1 MRLRI
6 PRKARKETETTA
18 QHPGYGSVPEEP
30 SKRRLRWPLV
40 AVIGFVMFLLCG
52 AFAAYAYDD
61 SHKDEIADGVKIG
74 GVDVGG
80 MTADEAKAA
89 LQRRLVRPLQR
100 PLRVTFNKQVYK
112 LPASKLRIHAELDG
126 AIEQALADSQ
136 NGGLPGRLVRYVTG
150 GQVNE
155 RINPQVAYFE
165 PAVNRFVRHVAN
177 HVDREAVDAS
187 VSPTATSLNVVPGK
201 PGRKLRDN
209 LLTSQLNA
217 AVATAGAPHRVA
229 ARVHSTKPDVTTD
242 QLAAEYPTYLTVSQ
256 AEFTVRLW
264 KNLKLVKSYP
274 IAVGQP
280 AYPTPY
286 GLFSVNSKQVDP
298 VWSVPNSP
306 WAGELAG
313 TVVAGGTAENPLV
326 ARWIGVTDG
335 VGFHGTNEDYSVGTP
350 ASHGCMRMHVSDII
364 DLYDRVDVGTPVYI
378 G

>member
-1 MRLRI
+1 
-6 PRKARKETETTA
+6 
-18 QHPGYGSVPEEP
+18 
-30 SKRRLRWPLV
+30 
-40 AVIGFVMFLLCG
+40 
-52 AFAAYAYDD
+52 
-61 SHKDEIADGVKIG
+61 
-74 GVDVGG
+74 
-80 MTADEAKAA
+80 
-89 LQRRLVRPLQR
+89 LQQ
-100 PLRVTFNKQVYK
+100 PLRVTFKKHVYRLK
-112 LPASKLRIHAELDG
+112 AKRLRVHADLDS

-136 NGGLPGRLVRYVTG
+136 EGGLPGRLVRYVTG
-150 GQVNE
+150 GEVNE
-155 RINPQVAYFE
+155 QIDPKIGYFQ
-165 PAVNRFVRHVAN
+165 PAINRFVRHIAADLN
-177 HVDREAVDAS
+177 QDPVDAS
-187 VSPTATSLNVVPGK
+187 VNPTATSLNVVPAE

-209 LLTSQLNA
+209 LLTTSLNA
-217 AVATAGAPHRVA
+217 AAGKGGRSPIVAEVHQTKPEITTAEVA
-229 ARVHSTKPDVTTD
+229 AR
-242 QLAAEYPTYLTVSQ
+242 YPTYLTVSQ
-256 AEFTVRLW
+256 AEYTVRLW

-286 GLFSVNSKQVDP
+286 GLFSVESKQVDP

-364 DLYDRVDVGTPVYI
+364 DLYDRVEVGTPVYI

>member
-1 MRLRI
+1 MGSD
-6 PRKARKETETTA
+6 KNDTTA
-18 QHPGYGSVPEEP
+18 EHPGYGGTPQEP
-30 SKRRLRWPLV
+30 GRRFLRWPIVLV
-40 AVIGFVMFLLCG
+40 VGVLLVLICG
-52 AFAAYAYDD
+52 AFGAYAYDD
-61 SHKDEIADGVKIG
+61 SHKDEIADGVTIG

-80 MTADEAKAA
+80 MTADQAKAV
-89 LQRRLVRPLQR
+89 LHRKLVQPLQK
-100 PLRVTFNKQVYK
+100 PLRVTFKKHVYK
-112 LPASKLRIHAELDG
+112 LQAKKLRIHAELDG
-126 AIEQALADSQ
+126 AIEKALADSQ
-136 NGGLPGRLVRYVTG
+136 DGGLPKRLVRYVTG
-150 GQVNE
+150 GEVDEQ
-155 RINPQVAYFE
+155 INPQVGYFE
-165 PAVNRFVRHVAN
+165 PAVNRFVRRVAN

-187 VSPTATSLNVVPGK
+187 VSPTATSLNVVPGHA
-201 PGRKLRDN
+201 GRKLRDN
-209 LLTSQLNA
+209 LLTTQLNR
-217 AVATAGAPHRVA
+217 AVATPGAPHLVA
-229 ARVHSTKPDVTTD
+229 ARVHSTKPDVSTD

-313 TVVAGGTAENPLV
+313 TTVAGGTAENPLV

>member
-1 MRLRI
+1 MA
-6 PRKARKETETTA
+6 PKQNETSPE
-18 QHPGYGSVPEEP
+18 HPGYGGAPQEP
-30 SKRRLRWPLV
+30 SKRRRLRWPLV
-40 AVIGFVMFLLCG
+40 AVGALILLLVGG

-61 SHKDEIADGVKIG
+61 SKKDEIANGVTIG

-80 MTADEAKAA
+80 LDAA
-89 LQRRLVRPLQR
+89 HARALLHQQLVKPLQK
-100 PLRVTFNKQVYK
+100 PLVVRFGGKAYK
-112 LPASKLRIHAELDG
+112 LPAKRLQIRANLD
-126 AIEQALADSQ
+126 ASIDRALADSRD
-136 NGGLPGRLVRYVTG
+136 GGLPGRVIRYVTG
-150 GQVNE
+150 GTVDEQ
-155 RINPQVAYFE
+155 IAPQVSYFQ
-165 PAVNRFVRHVAN
+165 PAVNRFVRRVA
-177 HVDREAVDAS
+177 HDVDREAVDAS
-187 VSPTATSLNVVPGK
+187 VSPTATSLNVVPSA

-209 LLTSQLNA
+209 LLTRQLNGA
-217 AVATAGAPHRVA
+217 IEKAEAKRTFVAQ
-229 ARVHSTKPDVTTD
+229 VHQTKPEVTTSEVA
-242 QLAAEYPTYLTVSQ
+242 QKYPTYLTVSQ

-286 GLFSVNSKQVDP
+286 GLFSVESKQVDP

-326 ARWIGVTDG
+326 SRWIGVTDG
-335 VGFHGTNEDYSVGTP
+335 VGFHGTNEDYSVGTA
-350 ASHGCMRMHVSDII
+350 ASHGCMRMHVSDIE